1 LAKRRGYINKLTVGF
16 EPMLKNPY
24 LDIQKLRFSSRVIH
38 LRIDLI
44 LLGTLYVSACTTNI
58 P

>member
-1 LAKRRGYINKLTVGF
+1 LAKRRGYINKLTVGL
-16 EPMLKNPY
+16 ERMLKTPY

-44 LLGTLYVSACTTNI
+44 LLGTLYVSACTINT